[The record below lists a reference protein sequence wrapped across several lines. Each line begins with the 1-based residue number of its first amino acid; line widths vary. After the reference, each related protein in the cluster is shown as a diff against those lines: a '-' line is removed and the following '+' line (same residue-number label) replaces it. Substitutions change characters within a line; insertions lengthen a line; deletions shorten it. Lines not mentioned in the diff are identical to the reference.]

1 VKPGATS
8 GYLGASAGHL
18 YPDLR
23 MPDDFWSGMLS
34 EVKQL
39 LVFYNQACGRKFC
52 VNGGKEPAASVWWL
66 LSDIE

>member
-1 VKPGATS
+1 
-8 GYLGASAGHL
+8 
-18 YPDLR
+18 